1 MNWIKIF
8 EYTANYIIL
17 PSPLFTPTRHPKLIR
32 RVPHSSHQS
41 RRRMVQP
48 LPTAAAPRER
58 LPSVRAVPRARRP
71 RGFPYPREGPRL
83 RRKLR
88 RAACGGGWRGG
99 GGRGCCRERT
109 RGAPPARAGRGPQ
122 SLSAR
127 GPHVSAPLPHASHR
141 LPPREARTFTPTRL
155 GRAGPGQG
163 RAQTSARLPRLR
175 LVCPCLD
182 AGRPV
187 ASLTGGPR
195 VVRREGPGV
204 GHVTA
209 RACRARD
216 RMAVPGTSR
225 AARARVRQE

>member
-141 LPPREARTFTPTRL
+141 LPPREARTFTPPTTHPPTHPPPPTHPTPTAPPSSPPPSGTR
-155 GRAGPGQG
+155 
-163 RAQTSARLPRLR
+163 TW
-175 LVCPCLD
+175 
-182 AGRPV
+182 AGRGSHRRCV
-187 ASLTGGPR
+187 QGLGDGG
-195 VVRREGPGV
+195 GG
-204 GHVTA
+204 GGWGG
-209 RACRARD
+209 CD
-216 RMAVPGTSR
+216 R
-225 AARARVRQE
+225 